1 MGNIVEELESVER
14 DLPDTPLVEV
24 IEPFGQ
30 DQLPCTD

>member
-1 MGNIVEELESVER
+1 VGSIDEELESVEP

-30 DQLPCTD
+30 EQLPCTD